1 MGGFWH
7 RKTKIAVN
15 DAAYQQWLL
24 ASTQQQQQPVKE
36 DGTGADVGFDGTAAA
51 AAAGLQDDT
60 PYPKSF
66 AEIVELITTGKPIP
80 GIKEI
85 PDTIL
90 EAPKVQATAPVRKK
104 PWELAAEKEAAAA
117 DK

>member
-1 MGGFWH
+1 MGLAWS
-7 RKTKIAVN
+7 RKTNIAVN

-24 ASTQQQQQPVKE
+24 ASMQQQQQPWPVKE
-36 DGTGADVGFDGTAAA
+36 DASGAGAGSDVAAV
-51 AAAGLQDDT
+51 QDHT

-66 AEIVELITTGKPIP
+66 AEIVELITAGKPIP

-90 EAPKVQATAPVRKK
+90 EAPKEQVTAPVRKK

-117 DK
+117 AET